1 MNNIRR
7 ISLALITVASVTAA
21 NASILTVSGMA
32 SGRFQNVT
40 VNYLG
45 NNLAVAAGAQD
56 ASYNS
61 SSFLGYCVDITK
73 FNNLPTSYEVTP
85 VNAST
90 TLPNGIRVSKLY
102 NKYAAGATGNQA
114 AALQLA
120 IWDVLYDNGDGL
132 SSGTFKSGVSGS
144 ILSNYNTI
152 IADSL
157 TGISDL
163 ATHFDPTNHGTKGD
177 KNQGLIGPATF
188 LPPAPV
194 PEPSSMAV
202 LGLGA
207 LAFRRRRS
215 KKA

>member
-7 ISLALITVASVTAA
+7 ISFAILAVASVATA

-32 SGRFQNVT
+32 SGRFQNVS

-45 NNLAVAAGAQD
+45 NNMQVAAGAQD
-56 ASYNS
+56 ATYNS
-61 SSFLGYCVDITK
+61 NSFLGYCIDLTK
-73 FNNLPTSYEVTP
+73 INNLPTSYEVTP

-90 TLPNGIRVSKLY
+90 TLPNGIRVSRLY
-102 NKYAAGATGNQA
+102 NKFAATATGNQA

-132 SSGTFKSGVSGS
+132 NSGTFKSSVSGS

-157 TGISDL
+157 SGISDL
-163 ATHFDPTNHGTKGD
+163 ATHFDPTSHGPNG
-177 KNQGLIGPATF
+177 NLHQGLIGPASF

-194 PEPSSMAV
+194 PEPSSMAL

-207 LAFRRRRS
+207 LAFRRRN